1 MQQMTTE
8 RPKTPMPTPAL
19 DRFIGGTPLAVVLRL
34 ALLCVLVGIIL
45 SALGFDPSNIVES
58 IRRMIQA
65 VWDMGFDAVRWLWR
79 YFLLG
84 AIIVVPVW
92 LIVRLA
98 RAPRS

>member
-84 AIIVVPVW
+84 AIIVIPVW